1 MSNNTYGSYGLRE
14 EHLNDPLGKKIK
26 FDTLFNN
33 LYDYWT
39 LYHDLHQQILRN
51 IVDFQF
57 SLIAKLKINIRR
69 RWRKNLPNINIVL
82 ERYKEADDFFNPMQF
97 LEKFDNEKY
106 FELLVDWKK
115 KNEGEYLEKK
125 PWLNRVP
132 IRHRKLLCKSPREI
146 IRGAIVT

>member
-14 EHLNDPLGKKIK
+14 ERLNDSLGKKIK

-39 LYHDLHQQILRN
+39 LYHHPDQQILRN

-57 SLIAKLKINIRR
+57 SLMAKPKINICRK
-69 RWRKNLPNINIVL
+69 WRKNLPNLNIVL
-82 ERYKEADDFFNPMQF
+82 EKYEEADDYFNPMQF

-115 KNEGEYLEKK
+115 KNEEEYLEKK
-125 PWLNRVP
+125 TLV
-132 IRHRKLLCKSPREI
+132 KSS
-146 IRGAIVT
+146 TN

>member
-1 MSNNTYGSYGLRE
+1 M
-14 EHLNDPLGKKIK
+14 NDPLGKKIK

-39 LYHDLHQQILRN
+39 LYHDLYQQILRN

-106 FELLVDWKK
+106 FELLVDLKK
-115 KNEGEYLEKK
+115 KMKK
-125 PWLNRVP
+125 S
-132 IRHRKLLCKSPREI
+132 I
-146 IRGAIVT
+146 